1 MFDATFSL
9 QSDCDTNYVYN
20 NVDLTASYVWCSYR
34 SESSI
39 LFEPVNQE
47 TFAQNS
53 SNWREN
59 ICVKLHSNGW
69 ATKTSNHVTH
79 VCWVLIMMPLKVLTN
94 DMPGC
99 EGVGMSVLHWRI
111 PYLRRNT
118 EGSYWRNA
126 SLREDTRTMTMLLL
140 IAAKNT
146 LYL

>member
-1 MFDATFSL
+1 
-9 QSDCDTNYVYN
+9 
-20 NVDLTASYVWCSYR
+20 
-34 SESSI
+34 
-39 LFEPVNQE
+39 
-47 TFAQNS
+47 
-53 SNWREN
+53 
-59 ICVKLHSNGW
+59 
-69 ATKTSNHVTH
+69 
-79 VCWVLIMMPLKVLTN
+79 MPLKVLTN

-111 PYLRRNT
+111 LYLQRNM